1 MTAVQ
6 EGPTSIVVSWS
17 PSTGANGYRTDYDS
31 SGGHSGS
38 ETVSGGSTNTHTL
51 TGLTNG
57 DIYTISIAAISSSV
71 TSAAVTAD
79 MNVGLGLL
87 PTLQS
92 HYFILCVCN
101 SSRSASG
108 KFSFSNSYYHL
119 YLLEHSQWLSGGQL

>member
-6 EGPTSIVVSWS
+6 EGPTSILVSWS
-17 PSTGANGYRTDYDS
+17 PSTGATGYRIDYDS

-57 DIYTISIAAISSSV
+57 DTYTVSIAATSGSV
-71 TSAAVTAD
+71 TSATVTAD

-87 PTLQS
+87 LTLQS
-92 HYFILCVCN
+92 HHYILCVCN
-101 SSRSASG
+101 SSRSAG

-119 YLLEHSQWLSGGQL
+119 YFLEHSQWLSGGQL